1 MKASKTGSSLMLFML
16 LFLAVETRASEPGA
30 LTTGMQTLPGA
41 LPALADKPATIDWN
55 FDLSQEKFSIFVPRN
70 YKGNEPFGLL
80 VFLSPDDVCVVPP
93 PGWEKI
99 LQEQKLIFV
108 APQKVG
114 NNQNV
119 SRRVGLAI
127 LAAVKMQ
134 ELAAINTNRIYASG
148 FSGGARMASYAAFIR
163 PSLFSGVLGM
173 CGAQFPAKVPRVQAT
188 RTDDYGWFT
197 LDAPQVAEAK
207 KKVRFV
213 LITGA
218 NDFRYGNILD
228 IFNGGFQKDGY
239 DVKLID
245 VPGMQHTTCPASALR
260 DGILFLDQKSEA
272 AK

>member
-1 MKASKTGSSLMLFML
+1 MGESS
-16 LFLAVETRASEPGA
+16 SGA
-30 LTTGMQTLPGA
+30 
-41 LPALADKPATIDWN
+41 
-55 FDLSQEKFSIFVPRN
+55 
-70 YKGNEPFGLL
+70 
-80 VFLSPDDVCVVPP
+80 
-93 PGWEKI
+93 
-99 LQEQKLIFV
+99 KLIFI

-114 NNQNV
+114 NNQTV
-119 SRRVGLAI
+119 ARRAGLAI

-134 ELAAINTNRIYASG
+134 ELIALNTNRIYAAG

-173 CGAQFPAKVPRVQAT
+173 CGAQFPAKVPRVKAT

-197 LDAPQVAEAK
+197 LGEPQIAEAK

-213 LITGA
+213 LVTGS

-228 IFNGGFQKDGY
+228 IYAGGFQKDGY
-239 DVKLID
+239 AVKLID

-260 DGILFLDQKSEA
+260 DGLLFLDQKTDA